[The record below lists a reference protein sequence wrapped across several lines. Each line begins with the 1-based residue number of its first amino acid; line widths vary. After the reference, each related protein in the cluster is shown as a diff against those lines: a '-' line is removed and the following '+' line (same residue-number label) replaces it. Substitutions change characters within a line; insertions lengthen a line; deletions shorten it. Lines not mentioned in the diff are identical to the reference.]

1 MFFLVFSNGSTFFN
15 RRRTQIKGERNYFE
29 MVERIEKLQRYFRKQ
44 KYKNEK
50 EIFIKEQDEIFDV
63 LFIIDGLH

>member
-1 MFFLVFSNGSTFFN
+1 MFFLVFSKWTTFFN
-15 RRRTQIKGERNYFE
+15 RRRTQIEGERNYFE

-63 LFIIDGLH
+63 LFIVDGLH